1 MMAARIFS
9 RCCSPSFITAR
20 PPGSA
25 TSALLILLA
34 LVMCGDQ
41 CGALAAPNANT
52 AEGVKTVEFYGY
64 RSAIEIRNPRHR
76 VVLCPEV
83 GGRILEYSVDEKNIL
98 MISEAEKKWKPG
110 DPAPNSAG
118 RFDIGP
124 ELVVPQRDVHW
135 TQSWSPKIV
144 GPRSVE
150 LTSQDCP
157 STGVRLVRTF
167 TLDAVS
173 SRLLCT
179 QKIVNV
185 SDRPKE
191 WCHWSRTFVVGQ
203 GVCVIPLTEPS
214 RFPSSYVLYEDHT
227 VINMK
232 PEDPKI
238 RRQGDVLE
246 ITGAPRK
253 PKLGFDSSAGVI
265 AYLAPNDLLFVKR
278 FHVDRDRV
286 YNEAAGL
293 TISVWYPDREM
304 VELEPIGPREHLESG
319 KAADFTEEWWLQ
331 PMEFPSD
338 PNAIQHDELKKR
350 IQQLKTKD

>member
-1 MMAARIFS
+1 RMFSCCRARSFSAARLL
-9 RCCSPSFITAR
+9 
-20 PPGSA
+20 
-25 TSALLILLA
+25 TSAMSAFLMLLV
-34 LVMCGDQ
+34 LVACGDR
-41 CGALAAPNANT
+41 CSALAESQAIT

-98 MISEAEKKWKPG
+98 MISEAEKNWEPG

-124 ELVVPQRDVHW
+124 ELVVPPRDVHW
-135 TQSWSPKIV
+135 TQSWSPKVV

-167 TLDAVS
+167 TLDVVS

-185 SDRPKE
+185 SDQPKE
-191 WCHWSRTFVVGQ
+191 YCHWSRTFVVGQ
-203 GVCVIPLTEPS
+203 GICLIPLTEPS

-238 RRQGDVLE
+238 RRRGDVLE

-265 AYLAPNDLLFVKR
+265 AYIAPNDLLFVKR
-278 FHVDRDRV
+278 FHVDQNRV

-304 VELEPIGPREHLESG
+304 VELEPIGPREHLEPG
-319 KAADFTEEWWLQ
+319 KAADFTEEWWLE
-331 PMEFPSD
+331 PMEFPTD
-338 PNAIQHDELKKR
+338 PNAIHHEELKKR